1 MTLQVIK
8 LSPVA
13 DWDEVL
19 IKANALGAQVAAALD
34 CYGGS
39 SDNKDCGVELISPSA
54 RQHLQKEKDKLRV
67 TVWGSESFRAHPNII
82 SYFL

>member
-1 MTLQVIK
+1 MTLQFIK

-39 SDNKDCGVELISPSA
+39 SDNKDCGVELIFPECTA
-54 RQHLQKEKDKLRV
+54 ALTERKR
-67 TVWGSESFRAHPNII
+67 
-82 SYFL
+82 